1 MLKDNI
7 SVIRKFVMPE
17 LLFGRGTIDYVGQ
30 YAKNFGATR
39 IFLVTDR
46 GVIRSG
52 WVEPVTHSLSEAG
65 IPFIVFSDV
74 TPNPKVEEVMAGVD
88 LYRKEECN
96 LIVAVGGGS
105 PIDCAKGIGIVR
117 SNGLNITDFEGID
130 NVELPAPP
138 LICVPTTGSGAD
150 LSQFTMINDGRKKKK
165 ITIASKA
172 LVPDV
177 SLLDPST
184 NVTMPYDITISLG
197 FDALTH
203 GIEAYV
209 STVSSSFTD
218 MMALKAI
225 WLVSENLVPVLKD
238 PGNPDLRE
246 RMALGSMYAGLA
258 FSNAS
263 LGAVHAMA
271 HSIGGLYDFDHGKIN
286 AILLDHVVRFNYGSV
301 PERFE
306 DIGRAMGADLSRMSE
321 GEKKDALVDAIVTL
335 KKTAGISLTLKQA
348 GVKRKDIPALVKNAM
363 NDVCMATNPVPMTE
377 NDIEAIYE
385 ESL

>member
-1 MLKDNI
+1 MLIDNI
-7 SVIRKFVMPE
+7 PTIRKFVMPE
-17 LLFGRGTIDYVGQ
+17 LLFGRGTIYYVGQ

-39 IFLVTDR
+39 IFLVTDK
-46 GVIRSG
+46 GVIRAG
-52 WVEPVTHSLSEAG
+52 WVEPVARSLSEAG
-65 IPFIVFSDV
+65 IPFTVFSDV
-74 TPNPKVEEVMAGVD
+74 TSNPKVDDVNVGVD
-88 LYRKEECN
+88 LYREGECN

-117 SNGLNITDFEGID
+117 SNGLDILGFEGID

-150 LSQFTMINDGRKKKK
+150 LSQFAMINDVRRKKKL
-165 ITIASKA
+165 TIASKA

-177 SLLDPST
+177 SLMDPSAT
-184 NVTMPYDITISLG
+184 VTMPFDLTAALG
-197 FDALTH
+197 FDALAH

-218 MMALKAI
+218 MLALKAI
-225 WLVSENLVPVLKD
+225 RLVSENLVPVLKD

-246 RMALGSMYAGLA
+246 RISLGSMYAGLA
-258 FSNAS
+258 LSNAS

-271 HSIGGLYDFDHGKIN
+271 HSIGGFYDLCHGESI
-286 AILLDHVVRFNYGSV
+286 AMLLDHVIKFNYSSV

-306 DIGRAMGADLSRMSE
+306 EIGTAMGLDLSGMGAD
-321 GEKKDALVDAIVTL
+321 GKKDALIDAIVIL
-335 KKTAGISLTLKQA
+335 KKTAGIPLTLKQA
-348 GVKRKDIPALVKNAM
+348 GVKRKDIPALVKTAM
-363 NDVCMATNPVPMTE
+363 NDLFMATNPLPMTE

-385 ESL
+385 KAL